1 MCPSDR
7 KYLLERPSHAEVEE
21 TLWRMVFD
29 ARRRE
34 EELKRELKDRN
45 DQWLKQERNLRDWEH
60 HLDVRER
67 QIDNKDDS
75 VSKMMK
81 DLRIKDDMI
90 DSQNDEIRGLK
101 REMDERV
108 YRAGEEHDREWQVG
122 VICDS
127 YLCVSI
133 VVCLGV

>member
-1 MCPSDR
+1 MGPSGR
-7 KYLLERPSHAEVEE
+7 KFLLERPSRDKVEE

-29 ARRRE
+29 ARRKE
-34 EELKRELKDRN
+34 DEAKREWKDRN
-45 DQWLKQERNLRDWEH
+45 EQWLKQKRNLRDWEH

-90 DSQNDEIRGLK
+90 DSQNNEIRGLK
-101 REMDERV
+101 CEIDERV
-108 YRAGEEHDREWQVG
+108 CRARK
-122 VICDS
+122 
-127 YLCVSI
+127 
-133 VVCLGV
+133 

>member
-1 MCPSDR
+1 MGPDGR
-7 KYLLERPSHAEVEE
+7 KYLLERPCHAEVEE
-21 TLWRMVFD
+21 TLWQMVFD

-108 YRAGEEHDREWQVG
+108 YCAMEEHDRE
-122 VICDS
+122 
-127 YLCVSI
+127 
-133 VVCLGV
+133 

>member
-1 MCPSDR
+1 MGPDGR

-67 QIDNKDDS
+67 KIDNQDDS

-90 DSQNDEIRGLK
+90 DSKNDEIRGLK
-101 REMDERV
+101 
-108 YRAGEEHDREWQVG
+108 
-122 VICDS
+122 
-127 YLCVSI
+127 L
-133 VVCLGV
+133 